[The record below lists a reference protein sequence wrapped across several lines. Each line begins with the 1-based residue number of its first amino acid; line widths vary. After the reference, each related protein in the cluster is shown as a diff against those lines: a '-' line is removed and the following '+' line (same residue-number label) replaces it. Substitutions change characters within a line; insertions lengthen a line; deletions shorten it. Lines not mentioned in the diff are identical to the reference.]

1 MHDKHRLET
10 IAFAR
15 VPARWKH
22 LVEKNARKINGLSMI
37 LSQKWFPFLRV
48 MP

>member
-15 VPARWKH
+15 VPARWNH
-22 LVEKNARKINGLSMI
+22 LIEKNARNMNSLSMI
-37 LSQKWFPFLRV
+37 LSQRWFPLLAI

>member
-15 VPARWKH
+15 VPARWNH
-22 LVEKNARKINGLSMI
+22 LIEKNARKINGSCCSAGLTSEN
-37 LSQKWFPFLRV
+37 V
-48 MP
+48 